1 MKSVIRKSGCKLSV
15 SDSDLTREGDEAI
28 IVDKN
33 DCEIARI
40 KVKDDSIQI
49 ETFERVDTITR
60 GTQKRTKKQGRNVK
74 VVALSGAFHPFSLG
88 HLGMIQEAA
97 KYGKVIIILN
107 SDEWLIRNKSK
118 SGIMEYEKRK
128 LFLQSIPEVAKII
141 PAQDDDDTVCET
153 LKYLTP
159 DIFGNGGSRTE
170 QNTPEKELC
179 KKLDIEMLWD
189 IGNNANNNDEKWKE
203 LYENFNK
210 KLIEKEM
217 ENDFWKI

>member
-15 SDSDLTREGDEAI
+15 SDSDLTRESDEAI

-33 DCEIARI
+33 DCEVARI

-49 ETFERVDTITR
+49 ETFERVDTIIR

-189 IGNNANNNDEKWKE
+189 IGNNINNNDEKWKE

-210 KLIEKEM
+210 KLLEKEM

>member
-1 MKSVIRKSGCKLSV
+1 MKSVIRKSACKLSV

-107 SDEWLIRNKSK
+107 MLSQSK
-118 SGIMEYEKRK
+118 VDSS
-128 LFLQSIPEVAKII
+128 LPFFL
-141 PAQDDDDTVCET
+141 
-153 LKYLTP
+153 LYL
-159 DIFGNGGSRTE
+159 
-170 QNTPEKELC
+170 
-179 KKLDIEMLWD
+179 
-189 IGNNANNNDEKWKE
+189 
-203 LYENFNK
+203 
-210 KLIEKEM
+210 
-217 ENDFWKI
+217 